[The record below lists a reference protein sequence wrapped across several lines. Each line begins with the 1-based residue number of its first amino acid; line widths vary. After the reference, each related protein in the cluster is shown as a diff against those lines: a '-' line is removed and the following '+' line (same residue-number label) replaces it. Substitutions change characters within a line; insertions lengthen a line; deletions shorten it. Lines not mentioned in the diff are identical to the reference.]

1 MNKAVAITNMN
12 NSISTSTHIQHRTLE
27 RRQLIPE
34 QERVLW
40 KIQRGSVRAL
50 TWDENGVYTTL
61 GYWGVGDIV
70 GYSLSRVQ
78 PYHLECIS
86 GVELAS
92 IPSEK
97 LHENLDQLLSRIQR
111 TEELVSI
118 VNSKRVSTRIWQFL
132 IWLSDKFSRD
142 LEDGKLI
149 DLHITHQEIADVLN
163 TTRVTVTRV
172 LRDLEDEGKLRR
184 HKRWLIISA

>member
-1 MNKAVAITNMN
+1 MNNTVTITNTF
-12 NSISTSTHIQHRTLE
+12 ISANIQYLTLE

-34 QERVLW
+34 NDQMLW
-40 KIQRGSVRAL
+40 QIQRGSMRAL

-70 GYSLSRVQ
+70 GHSLSRIQ
-78 PYHLECIS
+78 PYQLECITS
-86 GVELAS
+86 VELTS
-92 IPSEK
+92 VSK
-97 LHENLDQLLSRIQR
+97 ENLCNSLDRILLRIQR

-132 IWLSDKFSRD
+132 KWLSDKFGRD
-142 LEDGKLI
+142 LKDGMLI
-149 DLHITHQEIADVLN
+149 DLPITHQEIADVLN

-172 LRDLEDEGKLRR
+172 LRDLENEGRLKR
-184 HKRWLIISA
+184 HKRWLVIVL

>member
-1 MNKAVAITNMN
+1 MNKTVVRTS
-12 NSISTSTHIQHRTLE
+12 NSISTDIQHRTFE
-27 RRQLIPE
+27 RRQLIP
-34 QERVLW
+34 QQDKVLW

-70 GYSLSRVQ
+70 GYSMTRVQ

-86 GVELAS
+86 GVELTS
-92 IPSEK
+92 IPPES
-97 LHENLDQLLSRIQR
+97 LHENLDKLLSRIQR

-118 VNSKRVSTRIWQFL
+118 VNNKRVYTRTWQFL
-132 IWLSDKFSRD
+132 VWLSDKFGRD
-142 LEDGKLI
+142 LQEGKLI
-149 DLHITHQEIADVLN
+149 DLPITHQEIADVLN

-172 LRDLEDEGKLRR
+172 LRNLEDEGKLKRN
-184 HKRWLIISA
+184 KRWLVLTA